1 MPRNVI
7 LHPTFENIGQ
17 ILFILTKLLKQPSL
31 CWPPIETIILLCALS
46 EVKDN
51 NNSIFLVAKWIY
63 LVKVKIETV
72 YRTQKR

>member
-1 MPRNVI
+1 M
-7 LHPTFENIGQ
+7 
-17 ILFILTKLLKQPSL
+17 
-31 CWPPIETIILLCALS
+31 CALS
-46 EVKDN
+46 EVKD